1 MARSDDEVGEFARQA
16 FRTAGQVRM
25 LVERMAALEFDVDGY
40 THADDGR
47 LADSLHGMA
56 IRAAMSTDDPDPLLQ
71 EITGRE
77 GRRLDTGD

>member
-1 MARSDDEVGEFARQA
+1 MRTDEQVGELARQA

-25 LVERMAALEFDVDGY
+25 LVERMGDLEFNVDGY
-40 THADDGR
+40 THADLTW

-71 EITGRE
+71 EITGRSA
-77 GRRLDTGD
+77 RRLDTGD